1 MTNQIKTASESLKEI
16 ILSALGNL
24 IADSKLPAE
33 PMPPF
38 KVEIP
43 ADKSHGDFA
52 TNVAMV
58 SAKTFRMPP
67 RKIAELIC
75 EALVLDGTYFNRAEI
90 AGPGFII
97 FSLTAHGFPIP
108 FHLS

>member
-24 IADSKLPAE
+24 IAEGKLPAE

-43 ADKSHGDFA
+43 ADKSGLKSQD
-52 TNVAMV
+52 
-58 SAKTFRMPP
+58 RD
-67 RKIAELIC
+67 L
-75 EALVLDGTYFNRAEI
+75 
-90 AGPGFII
+90 
-97 FSLTAHGFPIP
+97 
-108 FHLS
+108 